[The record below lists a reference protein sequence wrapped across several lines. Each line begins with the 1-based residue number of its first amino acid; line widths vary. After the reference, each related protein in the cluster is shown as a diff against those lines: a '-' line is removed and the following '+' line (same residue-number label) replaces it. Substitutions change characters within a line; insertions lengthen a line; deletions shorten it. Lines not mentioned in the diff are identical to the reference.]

1 MNPSN
6 DQYSIP
12 VRPLLLNYSQ
22 LHRSN
27 QQLVKHRASQHRLSI
42 DKLSSISTNTSKCS
56 FTSSPSMTS
65 TPLPSLNEEVHLPTN
80 NLVRL
85 RTPQLRLLNISD
97 KYINEAKEL
106 YFDATSR
113 VFVPRAVA
121 MQTMQ
126 VSWKHYHDSNK
137 FQLFST
143 VFTLYKIIIVIL
155 SYVTRRNIVSI
166 NVIYVHSL
174 LNEILDLLTRFYRL
188 LLA

>member
-126 VSWKHYHDSNK
+126 VS
-137 FQLFST
+137 
-143 VFTLYKIIIVIL
+143 
-155 SYVTRRNIVSI
+155 
-166 NVIYVHSL
+166 
-174 LNEILDLLTRFYRL
+174 
-188 LLA
+188 